1 MRVPLYRYSF
11 REAKDHD
18 EVQDWK
24 HSHAENIRCREAID
38 KMVSERYRNNHMP
51 DSIVKDACADFGID
65 RVGWVLATTVSEN
78 SNDGRYRPDTR
89 RWSMQAFYIPND
101 THNSEIVLRTHP
113 ELVNGMVGQ
122 YHKYLSEDLGILSK
136 EACLTGSNAEDYTD
150 KLLILHSDALTDEYK
165 KGEFQYFYANG
176 GNGCRPTSLGRKI
189 FGFFVT
195 DGEKTHFN
203 RADFIGIADPEQVP
217 DWVSEKLDSILQGQA
232 NTEDGGMQLQ

>member
-24 HSHAENIRCREAID
+24 QSHAENIRCREAID

-89 RWSMQAFYIPND
+89 
-101 THNSEIVLRTHP
+101 
-113 ELVNGMVGQ
+113 
-122 YHKYLSEDLGILSK
+122 KYLSEDLGILSK